1 MNKNMSKLFVF
12 AVIAMYMV
20 VPAAF
25 AEDVTASLGGDDVA
39 DLNDIAEDSDAEDA
53 SEAGITP
60 DSPFYGLDVAM
71 DNVGL
76 MLTFN
81 KAKKAEKKLQIANER
96 LKEAKMMG
104 LGNNLDAMEKAKIRH
119 DEMLLSAEDDIDAI
133 GTGDETEALKTNMKI
148 KTMLQ
153 MHKQEVSDVEQEL
166 TLRVRGRLTA
176 AQQEN
181 LDAFLGSMKGSLNSV
196 DVKVQNREEKIKAV
210 MKKTRNM
217 SDAEIE
223 DEFENYN
230 MAAAGEHLGDKTE
243 NLISQA
249 DKAVLHAEDLIAKK
263 EEAVKNVTY
272 AKEQLE
278 DAKLILAKAKAEYA
292 DGNIED
298 AVELAFKAKRL
309 AIYAASGF
317 SIEKLMNTPVKDNP
331 DFNEMKERIMER
343 KEVMIQEQ
351 RKVREQIEEHI
362 GNLEDDFDSV
372 SDDTLNDLDGNV
384 TEDDSENGSDD
395 VTGDDVNETSD
406 DLDNGSDDENDTVS
420 GNSSSDENV
429 TLSGNS
435 ENTNANTV

>member
-1 MNKNMSKLFVF
+1 MSKLFVF

-20 VPAAF
+20 MPAAF
-25 AEDVTASLGGDDVA
+25 AEDVAAGLGGDDVA
-39 DLNDIAEDSDAEDA
+39 VLNDIAEDSDAEDA